1 MYMKKLFALMAVC
14 LLALVT
20 GCGGSQNASETKSSS
35 SQEPVE
41 LHVSAAASLTDVMNE
56 IGADYEKEH
65 PNVKVVFNY
74 GSSGALQQAI
84 ENGGNADLFFS
95 AAQKQMDALDKKGLL
110 ADGTRKDLLQN
121 EVVLIVPKEGGKDI
135 TSFDQLTSGQL
146 QHIALGEPKGVPV
159 GQYSEEILTKLG
171 ILDDVKAKAV
181 YGSDVRQVLAWVAS
195 GEADAGLVYAT
206 DAAISG
212 DVRIA
217 AKAPAGTH
225 KDIIYPA
232 AILKDTKHLDTA
244 KDFLAFVTNDKN
256 KERFAKYGF
265 EVK

>member
-1 MYMKKLFALMAVC
+1 MKRLFALLAAG
-14 LLALVT
+14 LLAVMS
-20 GCGGSQNASETKSSS
+20 GCGGQTAGNESKSSA
-35 SQEPVE
+35 QEPVE
-41 LHVSAAASLTDVMNE
+41 LHISAAASLTDVMNE
-56 IGADYEKEH
+56 IGKDYEAEH

-84 ENGGNADLFFS
+84 ENGGDADLFFS
-95 AAQKQMDALDKKGLL
+95 AAQKQMNALEKAG
-110 ADGTRKDLLQN
+110 LLQN

-135 TSFDQLTSGQL
+135 TSFDQLTSDTIT
-146 QHIALGEPKGVPV
+146 HVALGKPKGVPV

-171 ILDDVKAKAV
+171 ILDAVKAKAV

-206 DAAISG
+206 DAAISS
-212 DVRIA
+212 DVRVV

-232 AILKDTKHLDTA
+232 AILKDSKHLDTA
-244 KDFLAFVTNDKN
+244 KDFLAFVSNDKN

>member
-1 MYMKKLFALMAVC
+1 MKKLFALLAAG
-14 LLALVT
+14 LLAVMSD
-20 GCGGSQNASETKSSS
+20 CGGQPASNESKSSA
-35 SQEPVE
+35 QEPVE

-56 IGADYEKEH
+56 IGKDYEAEH

-84 ENGGNADLFFS
+84 ENGGDADLFFS
-95 AAQKQMDALDKKGLL
+95 AAQKQMNALEKAGLL
-110 ADGTRKDLLQN
+110 GKDLLQN

-135 TSFDQLTSGQL
+135 TSFDQLTSDTIT
-146 QHIALGEPKGVPV
+146 HVALGEPKGVPV

-171 ILDDVKAKAV
+171 ILDAVKAKAV

-206 DAAISG
+206 DAAISS
-212 DVRIA
+212 DVRVV

-232 AILKDTKHLDTA
+232 AILKDSKHLDTA
-244 KDFLAFVTNDKN
+244 KDFLAFVSNDKN

>member
-1 MYMKKLFALMAVC
+1 MKKLFTLMAVC
-14 LLALVT
+14 LLALAS
-20 GCGGSQNASETKSSS
+20 GCGGQSQSITSAK
-35 SQEPVE
+35 EPVE

-56 IGADYEKEH
+56 IGKAYEAEH
-65 PNVKVVFNY
+65 PDVKVVFNY

-84 ENGGNADLFFS
+84 ENGGTADLFFS

-110 ADGTRKDLLQN
+110 KEGTRKDLLQN
-121 EVVLIVPKEGGKDI
+121 EVVLIVPKDSDKDI
-135 TSFDQLTSGQL
+135 TSFAQLTSDKL

-171 ILDDVKAKAV
+171 ILDAVKAKAV

-206 DAAISG
+206 DAAVEPS
-212 DVRIA
+212 VRVVA
-217 AKAPAGTH
+217 TAPAGTH
-225 KDIIYPA
+225 KPIIYPA
-232 AILKDTKHLDTA
+232 AVLKDTKHLDTA
-244 KDFLAFVTNDKN
+244 KDFLAFVSNDKN

>member
-1 MYMKKLFALMAVC
+1 MKKLFALLAAG
-14 LLALVT
+14 LLAVMS
-20 GCGGSQNASETKSSS
+20 GCGGQTASNESKSSA
-35 SQEPVE
+35 QEPVE

-56 IGADYEKEH
+56 IGKDYEAEH

-84 ENGGNADLFFS
+84 ENGGDADLFFS
-95 AAQKQMDALDKKGLL
+95 AAQKQMNALEKAGLL

-135 TSFDQLTSGQL
+135 SSFDQLTSDTIT
-146 QHIALGEPKGVPV
+146 HVALGEPKGVPV

-171 ILDDVKAKAV
+171 ILDAVKAKAV

-195 GEADAGLVYAT
+195 GESDAGLVYAT
-206 DAAISG
+206 DAAISS
-212 DVRIA
+212 DVRVVV
-217 AKAPAGTH
+217 KAPAGTH

-232 AILKDTKHLDTA
+232 AILKDSKHLDTA
-244 KDFLAFVTNDKN
+244 KDFLAFVSNDKN